1 MKMFFMQDEE
11 TRIKNAISS
20 FIKTYGNTSDEYIRL
35 YENIP
40 NQEIQL
46 IFSTLHASLN
56 SGFDKLNSRL
66 PTEEYTAHFW
76 ADPSRDLLKA
86 INCAEEMIILFKE
99 TRFNFEIIEE
109 YKESI
114 KSIKKILKAS
124 GGSTIPPHTKKIQC
138 LYEYP
143 IFVIKDVIKTSMT
156 PHFFHLSCIGKGSYA
171 NVFKY
176 KDTFYNKTFALKR
189 AKNNLDS
196 KELQRFKKEY
206 EIMSQMKHPCIL
218 DVFSFDEDKNEYIM
232 EYVKHTLMSYIDTY
246 NNKISN
252 QKRILIGCQ
261 IIKAFQYIH
270 NKGLLH
276 RDISPKNILVKQYD
290 DTIMIKVSDFGLV
303 KTLESDLTSLETEV
317 KGYFND
323 SSDLS
328 KVGFA
333 NYELHHEI
341 FALTKI
347 LYFVAT
353 GRTKIDREKK
363 CFFLEKGTS
372 GNIAER
378 YTSLEALEKDFLDFM
393 DKIKSQVQ
401 E

>member
-1 MKMFFMQDEE
+1 MFFVRDEE
-11 TRIKNAISS
+11 TSIKNAIST
-20 FIKTYGNTSDEYIRL
+20 FMKAYAENTSGEYVRL
-35 YENIP
+35 YKNIP

-46 IFSTLHASLN
+46 VFSTLHASLN
-56 SGFDKLNSRL
+56 SSFEALNSRL
-66 PTEEYTAHFW
+66 PTQEHTAHFW
-76 ADPSRDLLKA
+76 AESSRELLKA
-86 INCAEEMIILFKE
+86 INYVEEMAILLKE
-99 TRFNFEIIEE
+99 TRFDFEIILE
-109 YKESI
+109 YEKYI
-114 KSIKKILKAS
+114 KIVQKFLNQS
-124 GGSTIPPHTKKIQC
+124 GGSTIPQHTDKIRC
-138 LYEYP
+138 FYEYP
-143 IFVIKDVIKTSMT
+143 IFVIKDTIKTPTT
-156 PHFFHLSCIGKGSYA
+156 PFFFHISYIGEGSYA

-176 KDTFYNKTFALKR
+176 KDTFYNKNFALKR
-189 AKNNLDS
+189 AKNDLDS

-218 DVFSFDEDKNEYIM
+218 EVFSFDEDKNEYIM

-252 QKRILIGCQ
+252 QERILIGRQ

-270 NKGLLH
+270 NKGSLH

-303 KTLESDLTSLETEV
+303 KTPESDLTSLETEV

-323 SSDLS
+323 SSDLL

-393 DKIKSQVQ
+393 IKK
-401 E
+401 

>member
-1 MKMFFMQDEE
+1 MIAKRDEE
-11 TRIKNAISS
+11 TKIKNAIS
-20 FIKTYGNTSDEYIRL
+20 FFMKTYGNTSDEYIRL

-56 SGFDKLNSRL
+56 NGFDKLNLRL
-66 PTEEYTAHFW
+66 PTEGHTAHFW

-86 INCAEEMIILFKE
+86 INYIEEMIALFRE

-109 YKESI
+109 YKDI
-114 KSIKKILKAS
+114 KSIKKFLKAS
-124 GGSTIPPHTKKIQC
+124 GGSTIPPHTNKIQC

-143 IFVIKDVIKTSMT
+143 IFIIKDTIKPPTTS
-156 PHFFHLSCIGKGSYA
+156 FFFPISYIGEGSYA
-171 NVFKY
+171 KVFKY

-189 AKNNLDS
+189 AKNNLNS
-196 KELQRFKKEY
+196 KELKRFKKEY

-218 DVFSFDEDKNEYIM
+218 EVFSFDEDKNEYIM
-232 EYVKHTLMSYIDTY
+232 EYVKHTLTSYIDTY

-252 QKRILIGCQ
+252 QERILIGRQ

-270 NKGLLH
+270 NKGSLH

-303 KTLESDLTSLETEV
+303 KTPESDLTSLETEV
-317 KGYFND
+317 KGSFND
-323 SSDLS
+323 FSDLS
-328 KVGFA
+328 KVGFV

-353 GRTKIDREKK
+353 GRTKINREKK

-393 DKIKSQVQ
+393 TKNTIRTKQ
-401 E
+401 